1 MKNYYYY
8 EVLGVSTDA
17 SQAEIKKAYK
27 EMMKKYHPDA
37 HPEEDTKFYEQK
49 AKILNEAYEILGNKE
64 KRRVYLI
71 PTSNRGWSK
80 GQSGST
86 D

>member
-49 AKILNEAYEILGNKE
+49 AKILNEAYEILGIE
-64 KRRVYLI
+64 KH
-71 PTSNRGWSK
+71 
-80 GQSGST
+80 
-86 D
+86 